1 MFSLY
6 FLSPVSTTPTG
17 HNTSFSRYHGLP
29 DPLPSPYQA
38 IPFPPAAVKPS
49 PTKGQSS
56 GEINLTPII
65 SVVAGVVG
73 GLLVVLIVVCV
84 VVRVRLGRRARPQCG
99 REEVREQSS
108 GHEESTSEPLHPK
121 TPPPA
126 ALHAKAPPP
135 TTLHD
140 ALPPPPVLFRD
151 GDERNPDVIQHG
163 GARDQPWRCSAGLKT
178 PWNITSTT
186 PL

>member
-1 MFSLY
+1 M
-6 FLSPVSTTPTG
+6 
-17 HNTSFSRYHGLP
+17 
-29 DPLPSPYQA
+29 
-38 IPFPPAAVKPS
+38 
-49 PTKGQSS
+49 
-56 GEINLTPII
+56 
-65 SVVAGVVG
+65 G

-108 GHEESTSEPLHPK
+108 GHEESTSAPLHPK

-163 GARDQPWRCSAGLKT
+163 GGKLQQDLGVALNP
-178 PWNITSTT
+178 
-186 PL
+186 